1 VGGFSALPKIPQPLR
16 NAAEKQMS
24 VNFLAI
30 TLAKRFKSGFRFGE
44 YGQDKGISIIVILSG
59 VFLDEGEKNG
69 VEGSAVVHQSAKL
82 HEILRLR
89 SVPLCVTELRSG

>member
-69 VEGSAVVHQSAKL
+69 VEGSPDIHLNGQL

-89 SVPLCVTELRSG
+89 KSSLREDLLRSG